1 MCTHN
6 KKISSH
12 IVPHSR
18 QKARMRERENRHFHH
33 HPNQHI
39 KFYMSYTFSILML
52 WDILR
57 TISKANNFT
66 SYYSDVSDNPN
77 MYTAVY
83 SEGANLYINET
94 LMLNYYTHLWYKTGL

>member
-1 MCTHN
+1 
-6 KKISSH
+6 
-12 IVPHSR
+12 
-18 QKARMRERENRHFHH
+18 
-33 HPNQHI
+33 
-39 KFYMSYTFSILML
+39 ML

-83 SEGANLYINET
+83 SEGANV
-94 LMLNYYTHLWYKTGL
+94 HK